1 MKRGDALARRYA
13 RALFQLGVERGD
25 AAGMLAELRQLVECV
40 VESDELSRVLFTGT
54 HPRDQR
60 RGVIGLVVERL
71 GLSAEIRAFSALL
84 VEQNRTR
91 HLPQIADAL
100 EELVD
105 RAAGR
110 VEAQVRS
117 ARLLSAEESERLR
130 AALSRRVNADVTLVH
145 EVDPALIAGVSVRV
159 GDLLLDG
166 SVRTQL
172 ASLRGSLQKGSA

>member
-1 MKRGDALARRYA
+1 MSRGDALARRYA

-25 AAGMLAELRQLVECV
+25 AAGMLEELRRLVSSIV
-40 VESDELSRVLFTGT
+40 GSDELARVLFTPI
-54 HPRDQR
+54 HPRNER
-60 RGVIGLVVERL
+60 RGVIGEIAAQLRL
-71 GLSAEIRAFSALL
+71 CDEIRAFARLL
-84 VEQNRTR
+84 VEENRTR
-91 HLPQIADAL
+91 HLPKIADAL

-117 ARLLSAEESERLR
+117 ARPLSAEESRRLR
-130 AALSRRVNADVTLVH
+130 EALSRRVNADVTLVH
-145 EVDPALIAGVSVRV
+145 EVDPALIGGVSVRV

-172 ASLRGSLQKGSA
+172 ASLHGSLQKGSA